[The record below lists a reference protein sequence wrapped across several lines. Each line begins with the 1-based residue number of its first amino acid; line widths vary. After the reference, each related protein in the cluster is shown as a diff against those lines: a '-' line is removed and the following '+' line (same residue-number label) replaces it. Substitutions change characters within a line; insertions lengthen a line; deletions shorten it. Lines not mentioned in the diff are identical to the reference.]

1 MDSAGKQKVG
11 LLLLARMVVERTCDK
26 EYLSHVAE
34 TSDLPNLSLK
44 MTDISSPS
52 ASTENTIAE
61 AVTDLSL
68 TLRNPGVTVDRDLL
82 EAYVTAAAPN
92 SIRALRQDVEVFDL
106 WCRREGLQTFPALP
120 KQVANW
126 LKHRAAEGAA
136 PASLVRY
143 KASIAKAHRLLG
155 LEDPTKHELCRLA
168 IAAHRRAVGSKQKQA
183 RPLQFRGA
191 VKDPV
196 QDTPRGIHIRAILEA
211 CDDAPTGLR
220 NRALLSTAYDTGLR
234 ASELVAVEVAD
245 LIEALDPE
253 ARLLAIDRH
262 KGDQEGEGSTAYLS
276 PRSVKA
282 IDAWLEAAKIE
293 SGPIFRRVIVR
304 RYAARPARKAIK
316 PAQLS
321 GRALWDRRKFVGRD
335 AVAARVEHHVGD
347 KALHPGS
354 ITPIFRKM
362 IAQAIDAGAF
372 GDLDKEQA
380 RELVKGFSAHS
391 TRVGLN
397 QDLFAVG
404 ETLAGIMDALRWKS
418 PKMPLAYNRNL
429 AAEAGAAGRLLS
441 KLD

>member
-1 MDSAGKQKVG
+1 MAGI
-11 LLLLARMVVERTCDK
+11 
-26 EYLSHVAE
+26 
-34 TSDLPNLSLK
+34 P
-44 MTDISSPS
+44 SPYAPS
-52 ASTENTIAE
+52 NTAIAE
-61 AVTDLSL
+61 VVTDLAL
-68 TLRNPGVTVDRDLL
+68 ALRGPGVNVDREML

-92 SIRALRQDVEVFDL
+92 SIRALRQDVEAFDL
-106 WCRREGLQTFPALP
+106 WCRRENYSTFPATP

-126 LKHRAAEGAA
+126 LKHRAAEGGA

-143 KASIAKAHRLLG
+143 KASLAKAHRLLG
-155 LEDPTKHELCRLA
+155 LADPTKHELCRLA
-168 IAAHRRAVGSKQKQA
+168 IASHRRVVGSKQKQA
-183 RPLQFRGA
+183 RPLRFRGA

-211 CDDAPTGLR
+211 CDDTPTGLR

-234 ASELVAVEVAD
+234 ASELVVVEVAD
-245 LIEALDPE
+245 LLEALDPE

-262 KGDQEGEGSTAYLS
+262 KGDQEGEGATAYLS

-282 IDAWLEAAKIE
+282 IDAWLKAADIE
-293 SGPIFRRVIVR
+293 DGPIFRRVIVR
-304 RYAARPARKAIK
+304 RYAARPARKPMK
-316 PAQLS
+316 PSQLS
-321 GRALWDRRKFVGRD
+321 GRALWDPRKFVGRD
-335 AVAARVEHHVGD
+335 AVAARVEHQVGE

-354 ITPIFRKM
+354 ITPILRKM
-362 IAQAIDAGAF
+362 ISEAIDVGAF

-380 RELVKGFSAHS
+380 GQLVNGFSAHS

-404 ETLAGIMDALRWKS
+404 ETLAGIMDALRWNS

-429 AAEAGAAGRLLS
+429 AAEEGAAGRLLS

>member
-1 MDSAGKQKVG
+1 MG
-11 LLLLARMVVERTCDK
+11 LLFSARTVHKPTCDK

-34 TSDLPNLSLK
+34 TPFSANLVLEMAEK
-44 MTDISSPS
+44 SPSS
-52 ASTENTIAE
+52 ASTENAVAE
-61 AVTDLSL
+61 VVTDLSL
-68 TLRNPGVTVDRDLL
+68 ALRGPNLAIDRDLL

-92 SIRALRQDVEVFDL
+92 SIRALRQDIEAFDL
-106 WCRREGLQTFPALP
+106 WCRREGHAAFPASP
-120 KQVANW
+120 KQVAGW
-126 LKHRAAEGAA
+126 LKHRATEGAA

-155 LEDPTKHELCRLA
+155 LDDPTKHELSRLA
-168 IAAHRRAVGSKQKQA
+168 IAAHRRKVGAKQKQA
-183 RPLQFRGA
+183 RPLRFRGA

-211 CDDAPTGLR
+211 SADTPTGLR

-245 LIEALDPE
+245 LLEALDPE

-262 KGDQEGEGSTAYLS
+262 RGDQDGEGATAYLS
-276 PRSVKA
+276 PRSVEA
-282 IDAWLEAAKIE
+282 INAWLKAAEIE
-293 SGPIFRRVIVR
+293 EGAIFRRVIVR

-316 PAQLS
+316 PSRLS
-321 GRALWDRRKFVGRD
+321 GRALWDPRKFVGLD
-335 AVAARVEHHVGD
+335 AVAARVEHHVGER
-347 KALHPGS
+347 ALHPGS

-362 IAQAIDAGAF
+362 ISEAIEAGAF

-380 RELVKGFSAHS
+380 RDLVAGFSAHS

>member
-1 MDSAGKQKVG
+1 MG
-11 LLLLARMVVERTCDK
+11 LLLLSHMVARWTCDK

-34 TSDLPNLSLK
+34 LPVLASLK
-44 MTDISSPS
+44 PEMADIPSPPASS
-52 ASTENTIAE
+52 NTAV
-61 AVTDLSL
+61 AVVVTDLSL
-68 TLRNPGVTVDRDLL
+68 ALRGPGVIVDRDLL

-92 SIRALRQDVEVFDL
+92 SIRALRQDVEAFDL
-106 WCRREGLQTFPALP
+106 WCRREGLHAFPAMP
-120 KQVANW
+120 KQVADW

-155 LEDPTKHELCRLA
+155 LDDPTKHELCRLA

-183 RPLQFRGA
+183 RPLRFRGA
-191 VKDPV
+191 VKNPV
-196 QDTPRGIHIRAILEA
+196 RDTPRGIHIRAILDA
-211 CDDAPTGLR
+211 CGNTPTGLR

-245 LIEALDPE
+245 LLEALDLE

-262 KGDQEGEGSTAYLS
+262 KGDQDGEGATAYLS

-282 IDAWLEAAKIE
+282 IDAWLKAAKIDD
-293 SGPIFRRVIVR
+293 GPIFRRVIVQ
-304 RYAARPARKAIK
+304 RYAARPPRKAIK
-316 PAQLS
+316 PSQLS
-321 GRALWDRRKFVGRD
+321 GRAIWDPRKFVGRD
-335 AVAARVEHHVGD
+335 AVAARTEYYVGE
-347 KALHPGS
+347 KALHSGS

-362 IAQAIDAGAF
+362 IAEAVVAGAF

-380 RELVKGFSAHS
+380 REMVAGFSAHS